1 LYAADYF
8 LVGKVANLLLATDG
22 DRSKNLGGLHIFI
35 HSCFSTIRLG

>member
-8 LVGKVANLLLATDG
+8 LVGKVATDG